1 MKIKNTSRDV
11 PLLSITLYHFLHQK
25 QSLHRGTKQLHL
37 REKGQ
42 VSLFAAQ
49 EIVTSSTTTDF
60 QMCHLSYNLSY
71 WSKALPEK
79 KKEKNHNWSF
89 YLFHYFL
96 PQALSTK
103 SKCLFESRKRESSS
117 GPGCSGLRDRL
128 RWIRSKWVLC
138 FCVNKRL
145 YGFEVI
151 NHKILLCS

>member
-1 MKIKNTSRDV
+1 MCLFSPSLYIISCIKNSHCIGG
-11 PLLSITLYHFLHQK
+11 PNNCIS
-25 QSLHRGTKQLHL
+25 
-37 REKGQ
+37 
-42 VSLFAAQ
+42 
-49 EIVTSSTTTDF
+49 
-60 QMCHLSYNLSY
+60 
-71 WSKALPEK
+71 EK
-79 KKEKNHNWSF
+79 KVKLAYLQLKKSSHLQQQLTSKCVIYHTICHTEARLCQKRKKRKKNHNWSF

-117 GPGCSGLRDRL
+117 GPGCGGLRDRL